1 MNNQP
6 EKSQWSI
13 EALADLAALLIACRA
28 KRALYQTEL
37 ASLAEVDRT
46 TIHRVET
53 KAAAPSARTLVKI
66 AIALNNAEPF
76 SEKEAAQWH
85 AIAGVPLDEVSAATS
100 VMHKDVRPLLNNLAE
115 RIGYPQI
122 IAHLEHISS
131 MLAAADKRRN
141 SAGDSTSE

>member
-1 MNNQP
+1 MNNQS
-6 EKSQWSI
+6 EKPQWSP
-13 EALADLAALLIACRA
+13 EALAELAALVIACRA

-53 KAAAPSARTLVKI
+53 KAAAPSSRTLVKI

-76 SEKEAAQWH
+76 SEKEAQQWH

-100 VMHKDVRPLLNNLAE
+100 TMHKDVRPLLNSLAE
-115 RIGYPQI
+115 RIGYPKI
-122 IAHLEHISS
+122 IAHLQHISD
-131 MLAAADKRRN
+131 MLAAAEKRRN
-141 SAGDSTSE
+141 ALAESSE